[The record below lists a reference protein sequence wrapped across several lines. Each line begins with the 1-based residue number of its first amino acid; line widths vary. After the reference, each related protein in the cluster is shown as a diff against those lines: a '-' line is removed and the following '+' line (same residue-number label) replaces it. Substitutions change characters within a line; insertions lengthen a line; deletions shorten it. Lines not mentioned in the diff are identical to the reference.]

1 MSMGRRPPRR
11 PCGARRWPR
20 SAAGSRPRCRR
31 RDRVADTASK
41 TDPLTPVLTKRW
53 LSPKSWRLATYEQ
66 LEGYTAIRKALR
78 MTPEEIVELV
88 KEAGRRGRG
97 GAGLPAGGGGSFMPA
112 RRAQ

>member
-1 MSMGRRPPRR
+1 
-11 PCGARRWPR
+11 
-20 SAAGSRPRCRR
+20 
-31 RDRVADTASK
+31 VADTASK

-88 KEAGRRGRG
+88 KEAGLRGRG
-97 GAGLPAGGGGSFMPA
+97 GAGFPAGVKWYKK
-112 RRAQ
+112 